1 MTNPRNTPPSLGP
14 ITGVVSEN
22 KVVRRESADDY
33 SRVLIDFFADC
44 RLILCK
50 HGKQWIVQ
58 IRSTRKPNV
67 GVWIGKKHVTSKA
80 ALLVVCSALHLIRD
94 QSVVQKV
101 LQLPEKVTGG
111 SQNG

>member
-1 MTNPRNTPPSLGP
+1 MTKRSNTPPPHSP
-14 ITGVVSEN
+14 VTGVLSEN
-22 KVVRRESADDY
+22 KVIRRESADDY
-33 SRVLIDFFADC
+33 AQVLIQFYADC

-50 HGKQWIVQ
+50 HGKQGIVQ

-80 ALLVVCSALHLIRD
+80 ALLVICSALNLIRD
-94 QSVVQKV
+94 QSVAQKV
-101 LQLPEKVTGG
+101 LALPEMVTGG

>member
-1 MTNPRNTPPSLGP
+1 MTKRGNTRPPHRPYLG
-14 ITGVVSEN
+14 VLSEN
-22 KVVRRESADDY
+22 KVVRAESANGY
-33 SRVLIDFFADC
+33 AWVLIEFFADC

-80 ALLVVCSALHLIRD
+80 ALLVICSALGLIRD
-94 QSVVQKV
+94 TATAQKV
-101 LQLPEKVTGG
+101 LQLPEKVPEAVE
-111 SQNG
+111 NG

>member
-1 MTNPRNTPPSLGP
+1 MANPQKAPPPCGSSK
-14 ITGVVSEN
+14 GVASQNNVI
-22 KVVRRESADDY
+22 RRESADNY
-33 SRVLIDFFADC
+33 SFVLFQFFADC

-80 ALLVVCSALHLIRD
+80 ALLVVCSASHLIRD
-94 QSVVQKV
+94 RSVAQKV
-101 LQLPEKVTGG
+101 LALPDSILHMAKK
-111 SQNG
+111 

>member
-1 MTNPRNTPPSLGP
+1 MADPRNTPPPRSQSK
-14 ITGVVSEN
+14 GVASQN
-22 KVVRRESADDY
+22 KVIRRESADDY
-33 SRVLIDFFADC
+33 SFVLFQFFADC

-58 IRSTRKPNV
+58 FRSTRKPNV
-67 GVWIGKKHVTSKA
+67 GTWVGRKHVTSKS
-80 ALLVVCSALHLIRD
+80 ALLVVCSALNLIRD
-94 QSVVQKV
+94 QSVAQKV